1 MRPVETGNPRVEY
14 ITCKELIDFLDDY
27 VDDAQPPAVRHEFE
41 RHLAVCPPCVA
52 YLNTYRETIRLGRS
66 LCAEHADAIP
76 VPEDVPEDLIRAIL
90 AARAKRPD

>member
-1 MRPVETGNPRVEY
+1 MES

-27 VDDAQPPAVRHEFE
+27 VDNTQPSGVRHEFE

-66 LCAEHADAIP
+66 LCDEHGDSGP
-76 VPEDVPEDLIRAIL
+76 LPDGVPEDLVRAIL
-90 AARAKRPD
+90 AARAKRSD